1 MRKKLVATV
10 LVLLLCIGF
19 VQDAN
24 AAKGESLDASIKN
37 FMKYVKKVDYSG
49 IDKYVKSWYDNNIL
63 SDISQMPQLES
74 QIKKANKKMT
84 YKVVSKKVK
93 GKKAT
98 VKIKIKYLD
107 QSEFALSMLA
117 EEMVDI
123 VWTGTDTSTMN
134 EEEYYKYVDGLAEH
148 AQEESYKDTYKTK
161 TLTLTFVKDKNNWKL
176 KKMTEKIENILV
188 DNFLK
193 SYS

>member
-63 SDISQMPQLES
+63 SDISQMPHLES
-74 QIKKANKKMT
+74 HEQ
-84 YKVVSKKVK
+84 K
-93 GKKAT
+93 G
-98 VKIKIKYLD
+98 
-107 QSEFALSMLA
+107 
-117 EEMVDI
+117 
-123 VWTGTDTSTMN
+123 
-134 EEEYYKYVDGLAEH
+134 
-148 AQEESYKDTYKTK
+148 
-161 TLTLTFVKDKNNWKL
+161 
-176 KKMTEKIENILV
+176 
-188 DNFLK
+188 
-193 SYS
+193 